1 MAADVLD
8 RVPLGRVDKNKY
20 FSGENFLSNS
30 NYKIRGR
37 GASQADETVKE
48 DIDASSQLNLKM
60 EQQYLSKGQYELLKQ
75 MKQEHIEHLM
85 ENEQRESGQSQPED
99 LQQGVMTNPDDNN
112 SKRKSSKIKKRKSKS
127 NERSNN
133 RLS

>member
-1 MAADVLD
+1 M
-8 RVPLGRVDKNKY
+8 
-20 FSGENFLSNS
+20 
-30 NYKIRGR
+30 
-37 GASQADETVKE
+37 
-48 DIDASSQLNLKM
+48 
-60 EQQYLSKGQYELLKQ
+60 SKGQYELLKQ